1 MKPSG
6 GTRLITPGL
15 PSPTLALLAIFSE
28 VAMAINEGDYHT
40 RILLLQYLNISMVMD
55 QARADPAV
63 LAKLIA
69 RLESRGEDN
78 LTPQEKDLL
87 QWGRSTELIQ
97 GKE

>member
-1 MKPSG
+1 MLCLSNQA
-6 GTRLITPGL
+6 
-15 PSPTLALLAIFSE
+15 LAPLAILLE
-28 VAMAINEGDYHT
+28 VAMATNECDCHT

-87 QWGRSTELIQ
+87 QWGRSTEHIQ

>member
-1 MKPSG
+1 
-6 GTRLITPGL
+6 
-15 PSPTLALLAIFSE
+15 
-28 VAMAINEGDYHT
+28 MAINEGNYHT

-55 QARADPAV
+55 QARANPAL

-69 RLESRGEDN
+69 QLESRGEDN

-87 QWGRSTELIQ
+87 HWGRSTEHIQ

>member
-6 GTRLITPGL
+6 GTSLITPGL
-15 PSPTLALLAIFSE
+15 PSPTLALPAIVSE
-28 VAMAINEGDYHT
+28 EAIAINEGDYHT
-40 RILLLQYLNISMVMD
+40 RILLLQYLNISTVMD
-55 QARADPAV
+55 QARANPAV

-69 RLESRGEDN
+69 RLEARGEDN

-87 QWGRSTELIQ
+87 QWGRSTEHIQ